1 MNRYIIFVISLV
13 LLQSCKERNPL
24 LSLYVFS
31 IDDIYVNYYID
42 INSDSTM
49 IVTKGMETDTVRYL
63 MLDGGE
69 FKQNVDMFISHIEYP
84 NSIYIESDSC
94 YHQLPYKKRERKIAF
109 LNNMK
114 MSKIKQLICQL
125 NHTCPKEPFINE
137 KDENNHMKQKNIRHW
152 HWKSYG
158 VIMMTGEK
166 TFKFWYDDMSKE
178 EQQLFEYIKRIS
190 PMKIEPIVD
199 TIGCLGGHRL

>member
-42 INSDSTM
+42 INRDSTM
-49 IVTKGMETDTVRYL
+49 IVTNGMETDTVRYL

-94 YHQLPYKKRERKIAF
+94 YHQLPYKKR
-109 LNNMK
+109 
-114 MSKIKQLICQL
+114 
-125 NHTCPKEPFINE
+125 
-137 KDENNHMKQKNIRHW
+137 
-152 HWKSYG
+152 
-158 VIMMTGEK
+158 
-166 TFKFWYDDMSKE
+166 
-178 EQQLFEYIKRIS
+178 
-190 PMKIEPIVD
+190 
-199 TIGCLGGHRL
+199 